1 MGKPRQEGFP
11 PGFYFV
17 LLVKDDP
24 LVIPISSRQERTLA
38 KPVEVEGIGFITG
51 SFVTLKFCPAP
62 ENTGIVFHRTDL
74 SPKTFI
80 PAHVTNVTGTNRRT
94 TLGQKPFQVTLVEHV
109 LAALSGLRI
118 DNCIVELNAEDPP
131 GLDGSASEFV
141 NLLKKT
147 GSVAQNSRKMIYG
160 VESPIIVESKGAT
173 LALHPCEGTGLKMT
187 YFLDYGNQS
196 PIQKQVHTQII
207 EPALFTREISQCRTF
222 ILEEEAEMLKAQG
235 LGSRTTS
242 QDLVIFGPKGPID
255 NQLRFANEPARHKV
269 LDMVGDL
276 ALLGVDLCGHVVAY
290 RSGHPLN
297 VELARNLFQ
306 KLQMTISPSARL
318 TA

>member
-1 MGKPRQEGFP
+1 MDFAGFT
-11 PGFYFV
+11 FL
-17 LLVKDDP
+17 LLVKDGL

-51 SFVTLKFCPAP
+51 SFVTLRFCPAA

-80 PAHVTNVTGTNRRT
+80 PAHVSNVTGTNRRT

-118 DNCIVELNAEDPP
+118 DNCIVELNAGEPP
-131 GLDGSASEFV
+131 GLDGSAGEFV
-141 NLLKKT
+141 DALKKA
-147 GSVAQNSRKMIYG
+147 GSVPQNSKKMIYG
-160 VESPIIVESKGAT
+160 VESPIIVESNGST

-196 PIQKQVHTQII
+196 PIQKQVHTQNI
-207 EPALFTREISQCRTF
+207 EPALFSREISRCRTF
-222 ILEEEAEMLKAQG
+222 ILEEEAEMLKSQG
-235 LGSRTTS
+235 IGSRTTA
-242 QDLVIFGPKGPID
+242 QDLIIFGPKGPID
-255 NQLRFANEPARHKV
+255 NPLRFANEPARHKL
-269 LDMVGDL
+269 LDMLGDL

-297 VELARNLFQ
+297 VELARTLSQ
-306 KLQMTISPSARL
+306 KLKMNMQPTMLRA
-318 TA
+318 A